1 MPWRYQI
8 CLARCLF
15 SCADDLSE
23 DMGMFAAQECKTS
36 SSCWRAFPQKRP
48 CLSSVARSKTEKSR
62 INLLLPWRHGNSGAL
77 LSWNPADLCSSK
89 LQKWLTR
96 AWVFVVYRIESL
108 ANRVKHEDE
117 KGCFVCFVFDC
128 LESLWTGSLFWERV
142 KKSRG
147 QERDLLLSQPL
158 IIFRGGPMY
167 SWSRRRNFA
176 RWHGEDAF

>member
-1 MPWRYQI
+1 MCRFLFDMPWRFQI

-15 SCADDLSE
+15 SFADDLSE
-23 DMGMFAAQECKTS
+23 EMGMLAAQECKTS

-89 LQKWLTR
+89 LQKWLAR
-96 AWVFVVYRIESL
+96 AWVFVVYRIENL

-117 KGCFVCFVFDC
+117 KGCFVCFVFDR

-142 KKSRG
+142 KKSRR
-147 QERDLLLSQPL
+147 QERDLLL
-158 IIFRGGPMY
+158 
-167 SWSRRRNFA
+167 W
-176 RWHGEDAF
+176 